1 MLTVR
6 WVPEIYGEQMK
17 VRTSLTLTGL
27 LLVVASAKS
36 IAATPLLSVPSDP
49 SARYT
54 VLAVDRAPVK
64 GEVYITT
71 QREGKS
77 GTSFARRLV
86 NCSKQTFRYTGD
98 ADTLQ
103 EMKSQNLP
111 GNMGGLTNGSI
122 SWYVSQYACKHLPAV

>member
-1 MLTVR
+1 
-6 WVPEIYGEQMK
+6 MK
-17 VRTSLTLTGL
+17 ARTIFTLTGL
-27 LLVVASAKS
+27 LLLVASAKS
-36 IAATPLLSVPSDP
+36 IAATPLSVPSDP

-64 GEVYITT
+64 DEVYITT

-98 ADTLQ
+98 ADTIQ

-111 GNMGGLTNGSI
+111 GNMGRLTNGSI
-122 SWYVSQYACKHLPAV
+122 SWYVSQHACKHLPAV